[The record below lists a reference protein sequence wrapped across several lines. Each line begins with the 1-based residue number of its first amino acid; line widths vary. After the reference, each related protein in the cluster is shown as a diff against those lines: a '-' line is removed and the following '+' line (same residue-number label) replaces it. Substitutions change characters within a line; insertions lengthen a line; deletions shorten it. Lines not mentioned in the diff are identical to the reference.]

1 MLSVHPLHKNIAWYN
16 NPVPDVYQI
25 IMNKTVWNPKRGYL
39 RYLVARRFTEQ
50 YLITEGGP

>member
-25 IMNKTVWNPKRGYL
+25 AMNKTV
-39 RYLVARRFTEQ
+39 
-50 YLITEGGP
+50 